1 MKNSNKQRR
10 QVRLNLANTKK
21 GKDFNLV
28 LDFDAKVSNEE
39 MGATIVARFLKMYK
53 TFRTFSGKGNRSI
66 GFNFAQKFYLTMVVD
81 SRKLKSKNWE
91 NVDVNGE
98 KVDLGLTLVNSEE
111 RISTFISK
119 MEVLIMDLFDTATL
133 EVKTFNDVKKLFKEQ
148 LN

>member
-1 MKNSNKQRR
+1 MKDSNKQRR

-21 GKDFNLV
+21 GKDFNIV

-39 MGATIVARFLKMYK
+39 IGATIVARFLKMYK
-53 TFRTFSGKGNRSI
+53 TFRAFSGKGNRSI

-81 SRKLKSKNWE
+81 SRKLKSKTWD

-119 MEVLIMDLFDTATL
+119 IEILIMDLFDTATL
-133 EVKTFNDVKKLFKEQ
+133 EVKTFSEAKKLFKEQ